1 MENYII
7 LDNIGYGS
15 NGNNVVKVKNLTDNK
30 VSYLLTL
37 LSRFMQWRRSIWTTR
52 KSTKIK

>member
-37 LSRFMQWRRSIWTTR
+37 LSRFMQ
-52 KSTKIK
+52 